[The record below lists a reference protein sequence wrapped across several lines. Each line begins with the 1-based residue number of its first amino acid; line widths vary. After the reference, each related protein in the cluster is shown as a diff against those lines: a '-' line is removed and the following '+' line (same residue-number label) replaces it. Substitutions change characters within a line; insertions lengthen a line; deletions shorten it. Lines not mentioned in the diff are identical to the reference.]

1 MALKESWIR
10 IAPVRAS
17 LLDINMDTGSDP
29 DWVFTGPL
37 VVTEVMIINTDH
49 HSCISIMGQAIPLGS
64 SPGADISPVLGGRQD
79 IYLSP
84 FFTHLPGTRGRY
96 VFIFCSPPGLETPR
110 DFLLSSLCR
119 F

>member
-1 MALKESWIR
+1 MAAKESWIR
-10 IAPVRAS
+10 IAPVKAY

-37 VVTEVMIINTDH
+37 VIKEVMIINTDH

-64 SPGADISPVLGGRQD
+64 SPGPDISMVLGGRQD

-84 FFTHLPGTRGRY
+84 FFTTLTCQAKE
-96 VFIFCSPPGLETPR
+96 VDLCS
-110 DFLLSSLCR
+110 SSAVHQA
-119 F
+119 